1 MSAAQANPAL
11 GVVPSHAIRLAGV
24 AKTFGDVPVF
34 SGIDLTINTGEAVA
48 IIGSNGTGKSTL
60 LRALNGLNP
69 IDAGSVEV
77 LGASVHA
84 LKGDALRRLRAR
96 IGFVFQKHFLVSRLC
111 ALSNVIHGMQARRS
125 GPQVWAQWCAPAAAR
140 EEALACLQRVGLADK
155 AMQRVDSLSGGQ
167 SQRVAIARMLMQR
180 PEIILADEPAASL
193 DPRAGDEV
201 MELLFHLSREAGR
214 TLVFV
219 SHDMEHAVRYSD
231 RIIGLS
237 GGGIALDISATE
249 ARPQELTG
257 FFAKPAAETA
267 DRPRA
272 VYSGA
277 AAA

>member
-1 MSAAQANPAL
+1 MSSAAAATAF
-11 GVVPSHAIRLAGV
+11 GVVGNHAIHLTNVTKSYSG
-24 AKTFGDVPVF
+24 VPVF
-34 SGIDLTINTGEAVA
+34 SGVDLSIKTGEAVA

-60 LRALNGLNP
+60 LRALNGLNT
-69 IDAGSVEV
+69 IDAGLVEV
-77 LGASVHA
+77 LGSSVHE
-84 LKGDALRRLRAR
+84 LKSEALRRLRAQ

-125 GPQVWAQWCAPAAAR
+125 GPQVWAQWLASSEAR
-140 EEALACLQRVGLADK
+140 ALAVACLERVGLADK

-167 SQRVAIARMLMQR
+167 SQRVAIARMLMQQ
-180 PEIILADEPAASL
+180 PKIILADEPAASL

-201 MELLFHLSREAGR
+201 MELLFNLSREADR

-237 GGGIALDISATE
+237 GGGIALDIASRQ

-257 FFAKPAAETA
+257 FFARLDSDAPAFQ
-267 DRPRA
+267 RKSLQG
-272 VYSGA
+272 VA
-277 AAA
+277 AA